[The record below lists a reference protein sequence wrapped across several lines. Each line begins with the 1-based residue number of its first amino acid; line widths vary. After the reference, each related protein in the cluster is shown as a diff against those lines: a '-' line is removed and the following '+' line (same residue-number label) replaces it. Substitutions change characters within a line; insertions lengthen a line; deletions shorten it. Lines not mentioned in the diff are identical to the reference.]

1 MLKIVALLFA
11 FLPLSINTSC
21 YLPTGTSALTG
32 SYDVSKNDN
41 NVQPNLSVLTKNG
54 KKKGKIQVA
63 LLLDTSNSMDG
74 LIDQAKSQIWK
85 MVNRLAASKKND
97 EAADIEIALFEYG
110 NDNLEMGEG
119 YIRMVNSLTSD
130 VDAISEKLF
139 ALKTRG
145 GSEYCGWV
153 IGDAVSN
160 LKWSDDADDLKLI
173 IIAGNEPFD
182 QGPKDYRETCKS
194 AFKKDILINT
204 VHCGPA
210 QEGVRTHWKDG
221 ADIAKGK
228 YLNIEQDR
236 KIIHIRTPWD
246 DRMYELNGQLNR
258 TYIGYG
264 SAGKEMKVR
273 QEKQDMNAAEY
284 GSANVASRTAYK
296 AKIQYRNDSWDLVDA
311 SEKDSDK
318 IANMKADE
326 LPEEMQKMSV
336 SERKAYI
343 EKLRKERNDA
353 RKEIEEL
360 EKKIAAYT
368 AEETLKQGDNL
379 TLDKV
384 MQDAVVEQAKDKGF
398 VFEQ

>member
-1 MLKIVALLFA
+1 MLKIIALLFA

-21 YLPTGTSALTG
+21 HLPTGTNALTD
-32 SYDVSKNDN
+32 SYNVPKNDN
-41 NVQPNLSVLTKNG
+41 NLLENTPVLTKNG

-97 EAADIEIALFEYG
+97 EASDIEIALFEYG

-119 YIRMVNSLTSD
+119 YIRMVNSLSSD

-139 ALKTRG
+139 ALKTKG

-182 QGPKDYRETCKS
+182 QGPKDYHETCKS
-194 AFKKDILINT
+194 AFKKDIVINT

-221 ADIAKGK
+221 ADIAKGR

-246 DRMYELNGQLNR
+246 DRMYELNSKLNR

-264 SAGKEMKVR
+264 SVGKEMKVR

-311 SEKDSDK
+311 SEKNSDK

-360 EKKIAAYT
+360 EKKIATYT

-384 MQDAVVEQAKDKGF
+384 MQDAVVKQAKDKGF

>member
-384 MQDAVVEQAKDKGF
+384 MQDAVVKQAKDKGF

>member
-85 MVNRLAASKKND
+85 MVNRLAAAKKND
-97 EAADIEIALFEYG
+97 ETSDIEIALFEYG

-246 DRMYELNGQLNR
+246 DRMYELNGKLNR

-264 SAGKEMKVR
+264 STGKEMKVR

-311 SEKDSDK
+311 SEKNSDK

-353 RKEIEEL
+353 RKEIQEL

>member
-1 MLKIVALLFA
+1 MLKIIALCLA
-11 FLPLSINTSC
+11 LLPLSMDTPVHKPLALNGQEET
-21 YLPTGTSALTG
+21 TGFSQ
-32 SYDVSKNDN
+32 N
-41 NVQPNLSVLTKNG
+41 N

-85 MVNRLAASKKND
+85 MVNRLASAKKGD
-97 EAADIEIALFEYG
+97 EASDIEIALFEYG

-119 YIRMVNSLTSD
+119 YIRMVSSLTRD
-130 VDAISEKLF
+130 MDAISEKLF
-139 ALKTRG
+139 ALKTKG

-160 LKWSDDADDLKLI
+160 LKWSDDNDDLKLI

-182 QGPKDYRETCKS
+182 QGPKDYKETCKS
-194 AFKKDILINT
+194 ASNKDIVINT
-204 VHCGPA
+204 VHCGPW
-210 QEGVRTHWKDG
+210 QEGIRTHWKDG
-221 ADIAKGK
+221 ADITKGK

-236 KIIHIRTPWD
+236 KVIHIITPWD
-246 DRMYELNGQLNR
+246 NRMNELNGKLNR

-264 SAGKEMKVR
+264 SVGKEMKVR
-273 QEKQDMNAAEY
+273 QEQQDMNAAKY

-296 AKIQYRNDSWDLVDA
+296 AKVQYRNDSWDLIDA
-311 SEKDSDK
+311 SEKDNDK
-318 IANMKADE
+318 IANMKTEE
-326 LPEEMQKMSV
+326 LPDEMQKMSV

-343 EKLRKERNDA
+343 EKLRKERDDA
-353 RKEIEEL
+353 RKEIQDL
-360 EKKIAAYT
+360 EKKIAAFT

-384 MQDAVVEQAKDKGF
+384 MQDAVVEQAKGKGF
-398 VFEQ
+398 VFEK